1 MAIQV
6 SILSKEENR
15 QYSSSVVKSAM
26 MDFDGRGV
34 SIFSINTDWYI
45 NP

>member
-6 SILSKEENR
+6 SVVNMEKSR

-26 MDFDGRGV
+26 MDFDGRSV
-34 SIFSINTDWYI
+34 SIFRINTDWYI